1 MKKYIS
7 AILINAL
14 LIQLAGCYTQRE
26 ITYDEFYNMPKEQE
40 AKIIFYDEKSIELV
54 SDSLMKNY
62 INWEKEQDT
71 LILYLTHLKKV
82 ESKTLKEVTD
92 TSRYPKADINKIYV
106 EEYDGTKTILVIV
119 AFIVLGLCIYGITQ
133 IEPFSWP
140 KSQKN

>member
-7 AILINAL
+7 AILLNAL

-26 ITYDEFYNMPKEQE
+26 ITYDEFYSMPKEQE
-40 AKIIFYDEKSIELV
+40 AKIIFNDEKSIELV

-92 TSRYPKADINKIYV
+92 TSRYPKADINKIFV
-106 EEYDGTKTILVIV
+106 EEYDGTKTVVVIIT
-119 AFIVLGLCIYGITQ
+119 FVLLAVSFYAITQ
-133 IEPFSWP
+133 MKPFTWLNP
-140 KSQKN
+140 

>member
-7 AILINAL
+7 AILLNAL

-92 TSRYPKADINKIYV
+92 TSRYPKADINKIFV
-106 EEYDGTKTILVIV
+106 EEYDGTKTVVVIIT
-119 AFIVLGLCIYGITQ
+119 FVLLAVSFYAITQ
-133 IEPFSWP
+133 MKPFTWLNP
-140 KSQKN
+140 